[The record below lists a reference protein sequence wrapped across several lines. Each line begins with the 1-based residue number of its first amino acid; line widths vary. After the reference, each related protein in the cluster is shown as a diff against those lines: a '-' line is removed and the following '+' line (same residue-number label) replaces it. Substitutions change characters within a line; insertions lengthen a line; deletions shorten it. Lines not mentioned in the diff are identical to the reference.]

1 MKKKRIAIFA
11 SGSGTN
17 TETIIRF
24 FNHHPKGQIKLVL
37 SNKKD
42 APVLS
47 RARRLGVPSET
58 FTKDDFYSSNRVVDL
73 LKSNKIDIVIL
84 AGFLWLVPLNLIK
97 AYQGRLINIHP
108 ALLPNYGGKGMYGMN
123 VHHAVVANKEKESGI
138 TIHHV
143 NEKYD
148 AGNIIFQARCSID
161 PRETAESLAEKIHL
175 LEQENFPKVIEK
187 FIEEMS

>member
-17 TETIIRF
+17 AENIIRF
-24 FNHHPKGQIKLVL
+24 FHLHPKVEVGLVL
-37 SNKKD
+37 SNKPD
-42 APVLS
+42 APVLL
-47 RARRLGVPSET
+47 RAARLDIQAET
-58 FTKDDFYSSNRVVDL
+58 FTKDDFYSSSRVLDL

-123 VHHAVVANKEKESGI
+123 VHQAVVTNKEKESGI

-161 PRETAESLAEKIHL
+161 PRETPESLAEKIHL
-175 LEQENFPKVIEK
+175 LEKENFPKVIEK
-187 FIEEMS
+187 FIEGIS